1 MITFAPAFRA
11 EFRGNDGKCDRENE
25 PVKTGRGYPGARGVK
40 KYFQFFRNIFWN
52 KEKSFYL
59 CRPEREKRN
68 RQGEGSKEKA
78 PVDKNEEGR

>member
-1 MITFAPAFRA
+1 MMEKAKGMVNRLKPGK
-11 EFRGNDGKCDRENE
+11 GN
-25 PVKTGRGYPGARGVK
+25 PGAEGVK

-68 RQGEGSKEKA
+68 RRE
-78 PVDKNEEGR
+78 